1 LYDILS
7 AGGGELGPL
16 ACSPPARAVN
26 PLPRDSAFFELHP
39 SFARGAAAAQ
49 AGASAERFAAA
60 AAAPAA
66 ASPAKVKVVGFSLA
80 SSSLL
85 SRCSV

>member
-1 LYDILS
+1 LS
-7 AGGGELGPL
+7 AGGGELGAL

-26 PLPRDSAFFELHP
+26 PLPRDAAFFEVP
-39 SFARGAAAAQ
+39 PFARTVGAAAH
-49 AGASAERFAAA
+49 AGASAERLAAAAAA